1 MVWSN
6 FNLLCSWCNSLSSN
20 TSRNVSLTH
29 FSSVLHFW
37 WKPVIWFG
45 LFWLQ
50 IKWMVSIYNA
60 TLSNTKLKWIKYSTV
75 VSIWLLLSALW
86 KGGWNKRSWGVRNS
100 SKLNKGE
107 GKRVENY
114 LKFDSRGGDTTKIEP

>member
-1 MVWSN
+1 
-6 FNLLCSWCNSLSSN
+6 
-20 TSRNVSLTH
+20 
-29 FSSVLHFW
+29 
-37 WKPVIWFG
+37 
-45 LFWLQ
+45 
-50 IKWMVSIYNA
+50 MVSIYNA

-86 KGGWNKRSWGVRNS
+86 KGGWNKQSWGVRNS

-114 LKFDSRGGDTTKIEP
+114 LKFDSRGGDTIKIEP